1 MKKLIHFFTKKVLLF
16 GFLLLSFTSN
26 AQHFTITLANLT
38 ATTNTFEVDIILIV
52 DAPSQ
57 GIRLSAVA
65 TNIHFNP
72 AILNGGWPCQ
82 YPSCGSWQYI
92 PGTQSTAILALWPT
106 TKTYTMQLSTLKT
119 TQTQLLEPASI
130 HILPGTYIIGR
141 YRFTNTGPWAANTDV
156 QLYLLGNQTAVTFYP
171 YGATTPLTGYTVNNP
186 VGGTGLTLGYTENAP
201 LSRILNAPLATTENS
216 VNPLQVSP
224 NPFSAAFN
232 LSFETISNE
241 PITVKVY
248 DMIGKLIEN
257 RSVEANAINTMQ
269 LGGNYQAGIYNVSVS
284 QGEKVQ
290 NIRVIKK

>member
-16 GFLLLSFTSN
+16 GFLLLSLTSN
-26 AQHFTITLANLT
+26 AQHFTVTFANLT
-38 ATTNTFEVDIILIV
+38 ETTNTFEVDIVLIV

-57 GIRLSAVA
+57 GIRLSSVA

-72 AILNGGWPCQ
+72 AILNGGYPCT
-82 YPSCGSWQYI
+82 YANCGSWMPI
-92 PGTQSTAILALWPT
+92 PGTQSTAISALWGT
-106 TKTYTMQLSTLKT
+106 TNTYWHPSTLRS
-119 TQTQLLEPASI
+119 TQTQLSEPASI

-156 QLYLLGNQTAVTFYP
+156 QLYFHDNATAVTFYP
-171 YGATTPLTGYTVNNP
+171 YGATTPLTVYTVNNP
-186 VGGTGLTLGYTENAP
+186 VGGTGFTLGYTENAP
-201 LSRILNAPLATTENS
+201 LSRILNAPLSTPENS

-224 NPFSAAFN
+224 NPFSTAFN

-248 DMIGKLIEN
+248 DMIGKLID
-257 RSVEANAINTMQ
+257 SSIVEAIAINTMQ
-269 LGGNYQAGIYNVSVS
+269 IGGNYQAGIYNVSVS

>member
-1 MKKLIHFFTKKVLLF
+1 M
-16 GFLLLSFTSN
+16 
-26 AQHFTITLANLT
+26 
-38 ATTNTFEVDIILIV
+38 
-52 DAPSQ
+52 
-57 GIRLSAVA
+57 
-65 TNIHFNP
+65 
-72 AILNGGWPCQ
+72 
-82 YPSCGSWQYI
+82 
-92 PGTQSTAILALWPT
+92 
-106 TKTYTMQLSTLKT
+106 
-119 TQTQLLEPASI
+119 
-130 HILPGTYIIGR
+130 
-141 YRFTNTGPWAANTDV
+141 
-156 QLYLLGNQTAVTFYP
+156 YLLGNQTAVTFYP

-269 LGGNYQAGIYNVSVS
+269 LGGNYQAGIYNVIVS